1 MKSIFVALMGSTLL
15 ASGAHAQD
23 TAPLSA
29 SENGSVAGDEIVVTA
44 QKREQSLQDVPLSVA
59 VLSGEQLSNRNITE
73 ISQLQTTTPNFS
85 FQGSNNPRGAGLAI
99 RGIGTNNF
107 SSAIEGS
114 VGIVIDGVP
123 IGRQGAGMTD
133 LFDIQRIEVL
143 RGPQGTLFGKNASAG
158 VLNIVTTDPSYSWG
172 GKVQATYGEF
182 DEFVL
187 RGTVTGG
194 LTSNLA
200 FRASAYRTK
209 RDGYIHN
216 RFDDSRLND
225 RDEWGGRAKL
235 LWEPADNIRVLVA
248 GDYSSRD
255 AACCMWTIRSFGN
268 NADIRNRVTAA
279 GIVPGPDN
287 REVALDGRTFIR
299 QETYGGSVQVDI
311 EGTGGITVTS
321 ITGLRWWDA
330 TDNND
335 ADQRP
340 IPVLNINNGDSR
352 QRQFTQELRLTS
364 PSGEPFEWVGGLF
377 LFNQDYELGN
387 SQQGTF
393 DQPLPPGVQLSR
405 AIFVEND
412 TQNFAAFADATYHL
426 SDQFNVFGGL
436 RYTVER
442 LNTHFR
448 RFANPGTIL
457 LGPNVDQKMK
467 RVDGAWTWRLGAQ
480 FRPTEE
486 VTLYGS
492 VARGFKGGGFNA
504 LQDSTVLRTV
514 EPEIPTS
521 YEFGAKTELFDRRVR
536 FNIAFFSTDF
546 DDFQAQAIGVSDT
559 GTLVFDVINAGSLR
573 TRGIEADVD
582 INMGS
587 GLRLMGGAAYTRAK
601 YTDFAGAPC
610 YFGQTVAQGCIVSGG
625 QARQDL
631 TGKELAMAPKFT
643 ANASARYET
652 EVSAAGASV
661 FGQLSFAY
669 RGSTFTALDLDPKS
683 VQKAYGLLDA
693 QIGFALPGDRLRAWI
708 WGKNLTDKSFVELI
722 YDTPLDTGGQ
732 SQFFPSTAARQF
744 GATVE
749 YRF

>member
-1 MKSIFVALMGSTLL
+1 MVRVIAALMCSTLM
-15 ASGAHAQD
+15 AGGAYAQD
-23 TAPLSA
+23 SSSTQEMAA
-29 SENGSVAGDEIVVTA
+29 EAANGDVIVVTA
-44 QKREQSLQDVPLSVA
+44 QKREQSLQDVPVSVA

-73 ISQLQTTTPNFS
+73 ISQLQTSTPNFS
-85 FQGSNNPRGAGLAI
+85 FQGSNNPRGAGISI

-107 SSAIEGS
+107 SSAVEGS
-114 VGIVIDGVP
+114 VGIVVDGVP

-133 LFDIQRIEVL
+133 LFDIQRIEIL

-158 VLNIVTTDPSYSWG
+158 VLNIVTADPSHVWG
-172 GKVQATYGEF
+172 GRVQATYGEF
-182 DEFVL
+182 DEIVL
-187 RGTVTGG
+187 RGAVTGG
-194 LTSNLA
+194 LTDTLA
-200 FRASAYRTK
+200 FRASGYVTK
-209 RDGYIHN
+209 RDGYIRN
-216 RFDDSRLND
+216 LFDGSRLND

-235 LWEPADNIRVLVA
+235 LWEPADNIRVLIA

-255 AACCMWTIRSFGN
+255 SACCMWTIRNFGN
-268 NADIRNRVTAA
+268 NADVRDQLTAA

-287 REVALDGRTFIR
+287 REVALDGDTFIR
-299 QETYGGSVQVDI
+299 QETYGGSVQVDV
-311 EGTGGITVTS
+311 EGAGGITVTS
-321 ITGLRWWDA
+321 ITGLRWWDT

-340 IPVLNINNGDSR
+340 TPVLNINNGDSR

-364 PSGEPFEWVGGLF
+364 PSDRPLEWVGGLF
-377 LFNQDYELGN
+377 LFNQDYDLGN

-393 DQPLPPGVQLSR
+393 DQPLPPGIQLSR
-405 AIFVEND
+405 AIFVENR
-412 TQNFAAFADATYHL
+412 TQNFAAFADATYHFN
-426 SDQFNVFGGL
+426 DQFNVFGGL

-442 LNTHFR
+442 LNTRFQ

-457 LGPNVDQKMK
+457 VGPNVDQKMK

-480 FRPTEE
+480 FRPTEA

-504 LQDSTVLRTV
+504 LQDSTTLRTV

-521 YEFGAKTELFDRRVR
+521 YEIGAKAQLFDRRVR
-536 FNIAFFSTDF
+536 FNIAFFNTDF

-573 TRGIEADVD
+573 TRGVEADLNID
-582 INMGS
+582 MGA
-587 GLRLMGGAAYTRAK
+587 GLTLAGGAAYTKAR
-601 YTDFAGAPC
+601 YTDFPGAPC
-610 YFGQTVAQGCIVSGG
+610 YFGQTVAQGCITLDG

-643 ANASARYET
+643 ANATVRYET
-652 EVSAAGASV
+652 EISTSGTSI
-661 FGQLSFAY
+661 FGQLSYAY

-693 QIGFALPGDRLRAWI
+693 QLGVALPDDRMRAWI
-708 WGKNLTDKSFVELI
+708 WGKNLTDKSFVEMI
-722 YDTPLDTGGQ
+722 YDTPLDSGGQ

>member
-1 MKSIFVALMGSTLL
+1 MKSIFMALMGSTLL

-23 TAPLSA
+23 SAAPTDPATEADS
-29 SENGSVAGDEIVVTA
+29 GEIVVTA
-44 QKREQSLQDVPLSVA
+44 QKREQSLKDVPLSVA
-59 VLSGEQLSNRNITE
+59 VLGGEQLINRNITE

-85 FQGSNNPRGAGLAI
+85 FQGSNNPRGAGIAI
-99 RGIGTNNF
+99 RGIGTNSF
-107 SSAIEGS
+107 SSTIEGS

-158 VLNIVTTDPSYSWG
+158 VLNIVTSDPSYTWG
-172 GKVQATYGEF
+172 GRVQATYGEF

-194 LTSNLA
+194 IADNLA
-200 FRASAYRTK
+200 FRASAYLTK
-209 RDGYIHN
+209 RDGYIRN
-216 RFDDSRLND
+216 VLDGSRLND
-225 RDEWGGRAKL
+225 RDEWGGRVKL

-255 AACCMWTIRSFGN
+255 AACCMWTIRSFGH
-268 NADIRNRVTAA
+268 NARVRDQLTAA
-279 GIVPGPDN
+279 GIVPGPKN
-287 REVALDGRTFIR
+287 REVALDGDVFIR
-299 QETYGGSVQVDI
+299 QETYGGSVQVDV
-311 EGTGGITVTS
+311 EGASGITLTS
-321 ITGLRWWDA
+321 ISAMRWWDA
-330 TDNND
+330 IDNND
-335 ADQRP
+335 SDQRP
-340 IPVLNINNGDSR
+340 TPVLNINNGNSR

-364 PSGEPFEWVGGLF
+364 PSGQPLEWVGGLF
-377 LFNQDYELGN
+377 LFNQHYQARN

-393 DQPLPPGVQLSR
+393 DQTVPPGVRLAR
-405 AIFVEND
+405 TFAIEND

-426 SDQFNVFGGL
+426 SDRFSLFGGL

-448 RFANPGTIL
+448 RIAIPNTVT
-457 LGPNVDQKMK
+457 LGALVDQKSK

-480 FRPTEE
+480 FRPTEDI
-486 VTLYGS
+486 TLYGS

-504 LQDSTVLRTV
+504 LQDTTVLRTV

-536 FNIAFFSTDF
+536 FNIAFFNTDF
-546 DDFQAQAIGVSDT
+546 DDFQAQAARVSET
-559 GTLVFDVINAGSLR
+559 GTMVFDIVNAGSLR
-573 TRGIEADVD
+573 TRGVEAD
-582 INMGS
+582 ININAGG
-587 GLRLMGGAAYTRAK
+587 GLTLMGGAAYTKAK
-601 YTDFAGAPC
+601 YTDFKGAPC
-610 YFGQTVAQGCIVSGG
+610 YFGQTVAQGCVVVGG

-631 TGKELAMAPKFT
+631 TGKPLAQAPKFT
-643 ANASARYET
+643 ANVSARYET
-652 EVSAAGASV
+652 EVSAAGATA
-661 FGQLSFAY
+661 FGQLSLAY
-669 RGSTFTALDLDPKS
+669 RGKAFTVLDLDPNS
-683 VQKAYGLLDA
+683 VQKAYALLDA
-693 QIGFALPGDRLRAWI
+693 QLGFALPGDRVRAWI
-708 WGKNLTDKSFVELI
+708 WGKNLTNKNFAELI
-722 YDTPLDTGGQ
+722 YDTPLDSGGQ